1 MDGLPFNI
9 TDLLIVAIL
18 ALSGFFA
25 FIRGFVHELL
35 AVVAWIGAGLATLYG
50 YPVVKPIVQNLTSYR
65 GVAEIGAGVALF
77 LVVLIA
83 LTVLTRMLAN
93 RVQNSSL
100 SALDRS
106 LGLLFGILRGAALVS
121 LTWLA
126 LSWAVPARD
135 LPEWITEARS
145 LPRVEEGKNLLLAL
159 IPAEMRPRTTPYRK
173 ELGLEQ
179 DSGFEEL
186 VTPQPKAPGPD
197 EPSGYKDQERK
208 DLQRLIES
216 AQ

>member
-106 LGLLFGILRGAALVS
+106 LGLLFGILRGATLVS

-145 LPRVEEGKNLLLAL
+145 LPLVEEGKNLLLAL

-179 DSGFEEL
+179 DYGFEEL
-186 VTPQPKAPGPD
+186 VNPQPKAPGPD
-197 EPSGYKDQERK
+197 DPSGYKDQERK

>member
-50 YPVVKPIVQNLTSYR
+50 YPAVKPLARDLTSYR
-65 GVAEIGAGVALF
+65 GVAEIGIGVALF

-121 LTWLA
+121 LTWLG

-135 LPEWITEARS
+135 LPEWITDARS
-145 LPRVEEGKNLLLAL
+145 LPLVEEGKDLLLAL
-159 IPAEMRPRTTPYRK
+159 IPAEMRPRTAPYRK
-173 ELGLEQ
+173 DLGLGR
-179 DSGFEEL
+179 DHSFEEL
-186 VTPQPKAPGPD
+186 VNPQPKAPGPD
-197 EPSGYKDQERK
+197 DPSGYKDQERK